1 MADLIGF
8 IGLGNMGRAMAD
20 NLLQSGYRLHVY
32 NRTPEKAA
40 SLLVQGAKLMSH
52 PSATV
57 EPGGIVLTMLAD
69 DQAVESIVL
78 GKEGIL
84 ERLGP
89 DGIHISMS
97 TVSPATARRLAKLHD
112 KYRTAYLAAPVFGR
126 PEAAAA
132 RKLWIC
138 LSGPRAAKDRVRPI
152 LSALGQGIFDFG
164 EEPGAANVV
173 KLTGNF
179 LLASAIE
186 ALAEAMTL
194 AEKNGIDRMKLAAM
208 LGQTLF
214 ACPAYQIYGN
224 AIAQEHYRPAGF
236 TVSLGLKDIN
246 LVLQTAAAATVP
258 MPLASLLHDRFLAM
272 VAQGRADLDW
282 ASVASDVAANAGLP
296 RESITPPGAL

>member
-69 DQAVESIVL
+69 DQAVESIVQ

-194 AEKNGIDRMKLAAM
+194 AEKNGIDRTTLAAM
-208 LGQTLF
+208 LGRTLF
-214 ACPAYQIYGN
+214 ACPAYQVYGD
-224 AIAQEHYRPAGF
+224 AIAQERYQPAGF

-246 LVLQTAAAATVP
+246 LVLQTAAASTMP
-258 MPLASLLHDRFLAM
+258 MPLASLLHDRFLTA
-272 VAQGRADLDW
+272 VAQGWADLDW
-282 ASVASDVAANAGLP
+282 TAMALGAAHDAGLP
-296 RESITPPGAL
+296 RKKMTEH